1 MVVPSS
7 PTATKA
13 MRIPTIDLS
22 MERSQLSQSVVKAC
36 EEYGFFRVVNHSVPK
51 EVIARLEEEG
61 GEFFSKPSHQK
72 RRAGPASP
80 FGYGF
85 TNIGPNGDM
94 GDLEYLLLHANPLS
108 IAQRSKTIAN
118 DSTNVVVKEY
128 VEVVKEVTCDIL
140 DLVVEG
146 LGVPDKLALSSLIR
160 DFHSDSV
167 LRINHYPP
175 LKVKT
180 KGNKNSIG
188 FGAHSDPQMLTI
200 MRSNDVGGLQIYT
213 REGLWL
219 PVPPDP
225 TNFFVM
231 VGDVLQV
238 MTNGKFMSVRH
249 RALTNTLEARMS
261 MMYFAAPPLD
271 WWIAPLPEMLSPP
284 QNRSLYKP
292 FTWAQYKQAAY
303 SSRLGD
309 SRLDLFKAQLDTH
322 LLSSS
327 PSHFQC

>member
-1 MVVPSS
+1 VRGMVVPSS

-118 DSTNVVVKEY
+118 DSTKFRFLPLHSPFFL
-128 VEVVKEVTCDIL
+128 I
-140 DLVVEG
+140 
-146 LGVPDKLALSSLIR
+146 PSLILF
-160 DFHSDSV
+160 FHITNQISS
-167 LRINHYPP
+167 
-175 LKVKT
+175 
-180 KGNKNSIG
+180 NS
-188 FGAHSDPQMLTI
+188 
-200 MRSNDVGGLQIYT
+200 Y
-213 REGLWL
+213 
-219 PVPPDP
+219 
-225 TNFFVM
+225 
-231 VGDVLQV
+231 
-238 MTNGKFMSVRH
+238 
-249 RALTNTLEARMS
+249 
-261 MMYFAAPPLD
+261 
-271 WWIAPLPEMLSPP
+271 
-284 QNRSLYKP
+284 NR
-292 FTWAQYKQAAY
+292 
-303 SSRLGD
+303 G
-309 SRLDLFKAQLDTH
+309 
-322 LLSSS
+322 
-327 PSHFQC
+327 